1 MLRLYNADLA
11 LPRTEFIPPLKHVGI
26 TCLKSVLWV
35 GVFLPKLG
43 VGASL
48 FRLIEKVAK
57 QISDER
63 GAF

>member
-1 MLRLYNADLA
+1 MLQRVEEPQGHETKPLHDL
-11 LPRTEFIPPLKHVGI
+11 
-26 TCLKSVLWV
+26 SVSWG
-35 GVFLPKLG
+35 GVLPKLG
-43 VGASL
+43 ATL